1 MKCIL
6 FGGGGFIGSAIAERL
21 LLDDQNLRIFERQ
34 EVMPHRDYKSHEHVE
49 WVTGDFQNIDD
60 VSKALEGI
68 DVVVHLVSTTL
79 PKNSNDDLVFDVQSN
94 LVATLHMLNAMVK
107 QNIKRIIFI
116 SSGGTVYGLPL
127 TLPITEMHPTNPL
140 VSYGITKLSIEKY
153 LLLYQR
159 FYGLKPTILRVSN
172 PFGERQRIETDQGAA
187 SVFIHR
193 ALQGKPIDIWG
204 DGSITRDYI
213 YIENVADAVH
223 KAIHYQGEENL
234 FNISSGTGTSINEL
248 ITYLEDIIG
257 CTIVRKYHPQR
268 TFDVQTNVLDNS
280 RARNELSWSP
290 QISLRDGLIK
300 TTQWIK
306 KQL

>member
-6 FGGGGFIGSAIAERL
+6 FGGGGFIGSAIADRL
-21 LLDDQNLRIFERQ
+21 LLDDQNIRIFERR
-34 EVMPHRDYKSHEHVE
+34 EVVPHRDYKKNEQVE

-60 VSKALEGI
+60 VSKALEGM

-127 TLPITEMHPTNPL
+127 SLPITEMHPTNPL

-172 PFGERQRIETDQGAA
+172 PFGERQRIESDQGAA

-213 YIENVADAVH
+213 YIENVADAVN
-223 KAIHYQGEENL
+223 KVIHYQGEENL
-234 FNISSGTGTSINEL
+234 FNISAGTGTSINEL

-280 RARNELSWSP
+280 RAKNELSWSP